1 MLRLADFK
9 ELLQIRREFDAL
21 RVELRRALDEYYGR
35 KFDPNQPRMPRGN
48 SEGGRWTGGESD
60 SGETSGVRDIL
71 DKAKKLAASRAEIGR
86 CVDLCLP
93 LLNRFQ
99 PPGSNRNEFD
109 FRRCLNACLGLNR

>member
-1 MLRLADFK
+1 MLGLDDLK
-9 ELLQIRREFDAL
+9 ELRQLRREFDAL
-21 RVELRRALDEYYGR
+21 RVEWKCA
-35 KFDPNQPRMPRGN
+35 QPRVPTGS
-48 SEGGRWTGGESD
+48 SEGGEWTRGEVGSR
-60 SGETSGVRDIL
+60 ETSGVREIL

>member
-1 MLRLADFK
+1 MLRSTDFK

-21 RVELRRALDEYYGR
+21 RVEWKRALDEYYGR
-35 KFDPNQPRMPRGN
+35 KFNSNQPRTPRGS
-48 SEGGRWTGGESD
+48 SEGGQWTRGDGG

-71 DKAKKLAASRAEIGR
+71 DKAKKLAASHAEIGR

-99 PPGSNRNEFD
+99 SPGSNRNEFD